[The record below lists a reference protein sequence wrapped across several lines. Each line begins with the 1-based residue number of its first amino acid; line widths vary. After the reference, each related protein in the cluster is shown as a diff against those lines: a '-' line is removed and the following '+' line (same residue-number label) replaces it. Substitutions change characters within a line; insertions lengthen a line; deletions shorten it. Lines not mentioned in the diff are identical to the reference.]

1 MFMGRVDFSTSTTG
15 CRTALHTSSPSR
27 LLNLQFYSEGI
38 QLHPAPRKDR
48 EKEKKDRQRGEKKI
62 NDNPTEVELSLAVRL
77 LSLLRTRFV
86 FPGAIKVYDCL
97 GVYFTPAHHINLETL
112 SRIFVFF
119 IHSLCFIPLLYVCS
133 RLRLPFQPLVSFLR
147 LLCRCFHPS
156 HVFEFLAASPHIM
169 W

>member
-1 MFMGRVDFSTSTTG
+1 MRESNYIQHLEKTGRK
-15 CRTALHTSSPSR
+15 
-27 LLNLQFYSEGI
+27 
-38 QLHPAPRKDR
+38 RKKIDRGQTQEEKER
-48 EKEKKDRQRGEKKI
+48 EKKKI
-62 NDNPTEVELSLAVRL
+62 NDNPTEVELSLTVRL

-119 IHSLCFIPLLYVCS
+119 IHSLRFIPLLYVCS

-147 LLCRCFHPS
+147 LLCRCFHPP
-156 HVFEFLAASPHIM
+156 HVFEFLAASLQIM